1 MVSNINLAN
10 IKRDVKNTHT
20 THNSPYRYDCSIESR
35 SLSLNPDS
43 ETDLTI
49 VAVGIG
55 WTMKETLTSLVSLT
69 SMEMPMK
76 RTANERNFI
85 AGYKAIVFT
94 EEILI
99 TQSGKC

>member
-1 MVSNINLAN
+1 MVSNINLVN

-20 THNSPYRYDCSIESR
+20 IHNSPYRYDCSIESR

-43 ETDLTI
+43 ETDLTV
-49 VAVGIG
+49 VAMETE

-69 SMEMPMK
+69 SMEIPMR

-85 AGYKAIVFT
+85 AGYKTIVFT
-94 EEILI
+94 EKLLI